1 MKINEVILSEI
12 GQSQQDA
19 QKQQRDLH
27 VQRRISGQGVDTR
40 TYGRNIA
47 QADATGVEV
56 GDQDNV
62 ARKGTTD
69 SDVAKDTQK
78 TKSDPVK
85 KDRAPSDAEL
95 KGKDRRD
102 KTADIFRGRERGV
115 GDGRGKVG
123 SDGRE
128 LKHDRFYKDKDVRL
142 SDYDTV
148 LPRLG
153 IKKGVDTA
161 KKYAANFVRNPSDTL
176 ADIRYKFKDL
186 LQK

>member
-78 TKSDPVK
+78 TKSDPVQK
-85 KDRAPSDAEL
+85 RTAPSDAEL
-95 KGKDRRD
+95 KDLDRRD

-115 GDGRGKVG
+115 AGRDKVG
-123 SDGRE
+123 TDGRE

-142 SDYDTV
+142 GDYDTV
-148 LPRLG
+148 LPRYG
-153 IKKGVDTA
+153 IKKGLDTA

>member
-78 TKSDPVK
+78 TKSEPIK
-85 KDRAPSDAEL
+85 KKTAPSDAEL
-95 KGKDRRD
+95 KGQDRRD
-102 KTADIFRGRERGV
+102 KTADIFSGR
-115 GDGRGKVG
+115 DKVG

-142 SDYDTV
+142 GDYDTI
-148 LPRLG
+148 LPRYG
-153 IKKGVDTA
+153 IKKGLDTA

>member
-78 TKSDPVK
+78 TKSDPIQK
-85 KDRAPSDAEL
+85 RTAPSDAEL
-95 KGKDRRD
+95 KGQDRRD

-115 GDGRGKVG
+115 GSDRSKVG

-142 SDYDTV
+142 GDYDTV
-148 LPRLG
+148 LPRVG
-153 IKKGVDTA
+153 IKKGLDTA